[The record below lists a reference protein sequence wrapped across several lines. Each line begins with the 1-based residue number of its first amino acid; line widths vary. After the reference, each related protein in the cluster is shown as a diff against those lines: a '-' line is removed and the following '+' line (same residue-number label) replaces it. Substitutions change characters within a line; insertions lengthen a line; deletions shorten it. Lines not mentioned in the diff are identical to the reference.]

1 MFRSTLS
8 FPDVKI
14 SQLADKKKG
23 ISPFSN
29 SVTSQSH
36 THQTRYQRKS
46 GFLEVDL
53 SGRVDE
59 AYNWKALQAWFF
71 VRISHLS
78 RTKSHISR
86 DAYKNSPL
94 GIHLRVRISS
104 VHVTAPWCPR
114 MRSFIR
120 LNTPGRRLGHTFSL
134 ETSVF
139 SLISS
144 FRFPPIICL
153 IINDLTAGLC
163 PKTDID
169 PGVTK

>member
-1 MFRSTLS
+1 MQQYAKHAQELDKTSITANISAQRPNAST
-8 FPDVKI
+8 
-14 SQLADKKKG
+14 
-23 ISPFSN
+23 
-29 SVTSQSH
+29 TSY
-36 THQTRYQRKS
+36 TCA
-46 GFLEVDL
+46 V
-53 SGRVDE
+53 
-59 AYNWKALQAWFF
+59 YNWNAIQAWFF
-71 VRISHLS
+71 VRISHQS

-104 VHVTAPWCPR
+104 VHETAPWCPR

-169 PGVTK
+169 LGVTK